1 MKKQLFVLFLLLIY
15 AAELHAT
22 EAYGMGYKCRVTVV
36 NDAGVA
42 LPNTQVLLKINSEID
57 TLTTDVDGKITLI
70 VDASYGCPSN
80 RSFFQRMFNR
90 RQWSPK
96 QFELYYNEQH
106 FHFKKN
112 WSRVF
117 RKVETAYFELNV
129 SSGQFKLLK

>member
-1 MKKQLFVLFLLLIY
+1 MKKQLFVLFLLLIS

-22 EAYGMGYKCRVTVV
+22 EAYRMGYQCRVTVV

-42 LPNTQVLLKINSEID
+42 LSNTQVLLKINSEID
-57 TLTTDVDGKITLI
+57 TLTTDVDGKITLL
-70 VDASYGCPSN
+70 VDASYRCPSN

-106 FHFKKN
+106 FHFKRN
-112 WSRVF
+112 WKRVF
-117 RKVETAYFELNV
+117 RNVDTAYFELNV
-129 SSGQFKLLK
+129 STRKIKQLK